1 MSADTIIP
9 EEQIARLTAAPGL
22 TLRALEVFVAVARS
36 GTMSAAAQQLGMT
49 QPAVSQAIGAME
61 AALNRQLFDRSKR
74 PLLLTMDGATLVEPA
89 RALVGG
95 LDQFRQALRWGKDGT
110 LPLLRLGML
119 NSFAETIGP
128 AVFTRLRSVTTQMTI
143 DSGYSATRIRSVAD
157 RLLDFAI
164 TSDESP
170 LLPGLIATP
179 ILTEPFLIVAPH
191 DYPGDPNDIRSLGQV
206 LDLIRFGRDPLM
218 NARFD
223 QSLQAHGASP
233 TRRYHLDTHAAVL
246 EMVASGVGWTI
257 LPPLALFRAIAN
269 GARFSVAPYPEASM
283 RRVMMLIAREG
294 EGATIVEYILT
305 AATNALQQIVL
316 PGIRERLPDVA
327 AMMLLHRET
336 VRNTPPSLP
345 HAGSRLP
352 SAASGP
358 GSRVE
363 NSNTRMP

>member
-1 MSADTIIP
+1 MSADTVTP

-22 TLRALEVFVAVARS
+22 TVRTLEVFVAVART

-74 PLLLTMDGATLVEPA
+74 PLLLTMDGAALVEPA

-95 LDQFRQALRWGKDGT
+95 LEQFRQALRWGKEGT
-110 LPLLRLGML
+110 LPLLRIGML

-128 AVFTRLRSVTTQMTI
+128 AVFARLRTVTTQMTI
-143 DSGYSATRIRSVAD
+143 DSGFSATRIRSVAD

-170 LLPGLIATP
+170 LLPGLAATP
-179 ILTEPFLIVAPH
+179 ILTEPFLIVAPEG
-191 DYPGDPNDIRSLGQV
+191 YQGDPSDLHTLGHA

-246 EMVASGVGWTI
+246 EMVAAGVGWTI
-257 LPPLALFRAIAN
+257 LPPLALFRAITS
-269 GARFSVAPYPEASM
+269 GRRFRVAPYPEPSM

-294 EGATIVEYILT
+294 EGATVAQHILT
-305 AATNALQQIVL
+305 AATDALQRTVL
-316 PGIRERLPDVA
+316 PGLRAHLPEVV
-327 AMMLLHRET
+327 AMMQLYR
-336 VRNTPPSLP
+336 PSSV
-345 HAGSRLP
+345 G
-352 SAASGP
+352 
-358 GSRVE
+358 
-363 NSNTRMP
+363 